1 MPTIHLKRLTE
12 GATLPIRATSGSFGY
27 DLAIV
32 QEETVGSRETRVL
45 PCGFQLATDLPYD
58 PGGGLAMM
66 ILPRS
71 SLALTFGLILPN
83 APGLV
88 DADYAKPI
96 GILVHNLRDEPVT
109 VPAGTRIAQAVFVRL
124 EFPALSEAEREDPS
138 RTRGGFGSTGR

>member
-1 MPTIHLKRLTE
+1 MPTIHLKRLAE
-12 GATLPIRATSGSFGY
+12 GATLPTRATAGSFGY

-32 QEETVGSRETRVL
+32 SAETVAARETRVL
-45 PCGFQLATDLPYD
+45 PCGFQLATDLPHD
-58 PGGGLAMM
+58 AAGGLAMM

-88 DADYAKPI
+88 DADYAGPI
-96 GILVHNLRDEPVT
+96 GILVHNLRDDPVT

-124 EFPALSEAEREDPS
+124 ECPALAEAEREDPS